1 MKFLKQLFS
10 WLFSLLL
17 WVGILFA
24 AYVSIKYIYGPNPVA
39 MPPTAFFTGWY
50 ISGRNYTG
58 WTMLM
63 DIGSGDQ
70 VTLYIP
76 LKDSAGTAFI
86 TWYTETDPV
95 WLAAS
100 GNYYTWWEVD
110 TLLLWYVALT
120 QTGDWNAAYDW
131 VMVNSGDALYFRDNS
146 WSYILRDSVDTG
158 FNFPTSDILVP
169 SEKAVV
175 EYLSIYNPNQLMVG
189 ATGAD
194 CTWALVGTLIFS
206 GDIFYWCT
214 ATTWRVA
221 LHE

>member
-1 MKFLKQLFS
+1 MNRFKKLS
-10 WLFSLLL
+10 TW
-17 WVGILFA
+17 ILFA
-24 AYVSIKYIYGPNPVA
+24 LWLGLVFAGTYVSIKYIYGANPIA
-39 MPPTAFFTGWY
+39 LPPTAFFSGWV
-50 ISGRNYTG
+50 ISGKVYTWGTMLLDVGSGNVITAYIPFNDSAWNPYITGVDLSDYYTG
-58 WTMLM
+58 
-63 DIGSGDQ
+63 
-70 VTLYIP
+70 
-76 LKDSAGTAFI
+76 
-86 TWYTETDPV
+86 
-95 WLAAS
+95 
-100 GNYYTWWEVD
+100 WEVD

-120 QTGDWNAAYDW
+120 DTGNRNVAYDW